1 MYGYVFETTN
11 KKTGETYIG
20 KRYAVS
26 FDKKFFGEEDN
37 DKLAKDIEKYGR
49 VSFESK
55 MLMPFESKL
64 AVDDYYDELRKK
76 AEVKVIEKGPKQ
88 TKVEEPEFEV
98 EENFSE
104 EIPIPEPVEE
114 KKPAKRGRKKKTEEE

>member
-37 DKLAKDIEKYGR
+37 NELAKAIEKYGR

-88 TKVEEPEFEV
+88 TKVKEPEFEV
-98 EENFSE
+98 EQNFSE